1 MVKLVGFEDSKLTK
15 FLKHEIDSIN
25 MHLPKK
31 RVNLEIALKG
41 YNIYISKENNQ
52 IYIDKNEIKLLEKL
66 CPKEKLK
73 SVYIPILI
81 IRRRD
86 LGAGTYVISGELIE
100 QFLVLRAINKIDT
113 DWVQFTE
120 EKHSPTSHFLYKP
133 DLIELRKTL
142 PTSTVIGF
150 S

>member
-1 MVKLVGFEDSKLTK
+1 MVNFLGFDDKLSN

-31 RVNLEIALKG
+31 RVTLEQALKG
-41 YNIYISKENNQ
+41 YNYYVSRENNQ
-52 IYIDKNEIKLLEKL
+52 LYIDKKEIDLLQSL
-66 CPKEKLK
+66 CPQELFT
-73 SVYIPILI
+73 SVQLPILI

-86 LGAGTYVISGELIE
+86 IGQGTYVISGELIE
-100 QFLVLRAINKIDT
+100 QYLVLKTLEKIEI
-113 DWVQFTE
+113 DWAKFLE
-120 EKHSPTSHFLYKP
+120 EQIASKEIYLYKP
-133 DLIELRKTL
+133 DLIQVRKKL